1 MRHIPLGASGPRRDA
16 PQGASAFL
24 PEGRHPEPQGDPA
37 EVAGNTEHRLEHDEL
52 EILTAYDAG
61 ELASVAS
68 RDEIEKLR
76 AAARATGLKDRR
88 VNIRLSSA
96 DVRDIQA
103 LALREGI
110 PYQTFIASILH
121 KYVTGRLVE
130 RG

>member
-1 MRHIPLGASGPRRDA
+1 
-16 PQGASAFL
+16 
-24 PEGRHPEPQGDPA
+24 
-37 EVAGNTEHRLEHDEL
+37 VKTEHGLDHDEL

-68 RDEIEKLR
+68 RHEIEKLR
-76 AAARATGLKDRR
+76 AAARATGTKDRR

>member
-1 MRHIPLGASGPRRDA
+1 MK
-16 PQGASAFL
+16 
-24 PEGRHPEPQGDPA
+24 PEHQLD
-37 EVAGNTEHRLEHDEL
+37 HDEL

-61 ELASVAS
+61 ELASIAS
-68 RDEIEKLR
+68 KDELEKLR
-76 AAARATGLKDRR
+76 AAARATGTKDRR

-110 PYQTFIASILH
+110 PYQTLISSILH

>member
-1 MRHIPLGASGPRRDA
+1 L
-16 PQGASAFL
+16 
-24 PEGRHPEPQGDPA
+24 
-37 EVAGNTEHRLEHDEL
+37 EVDVKTEHPLDHDEL
-52 EILTAYDAG
+52 EILSAYVAG
-61 ELASVAS
+61 ELASVAGK
-68 RDEIEKLR
+68 DEIEKLR
-76 AAARATGLKDRR
+76 AAARATGTN

-130 RG
+130 CG

>member
-1 MRHIPLGASGPRRDA
+1 
-16 PQGASAFL
+16 
-24 PEGRHPEPQGDPA
+24 
-37 EVAGNTEHRLEHDEL
+37 VKTEHRLDRDEL

-68 RDEIEKLR
+68 KDEIEKLR
-76 AAARATGLKDRR
+76 AAARATGTKDRR

-103 LALREGI
+103 LALREGL
-110 PYQTFIASILH
+110 PYQTLIASILH
-121 KYVTGRLVE
+121 KFVTGRLVE